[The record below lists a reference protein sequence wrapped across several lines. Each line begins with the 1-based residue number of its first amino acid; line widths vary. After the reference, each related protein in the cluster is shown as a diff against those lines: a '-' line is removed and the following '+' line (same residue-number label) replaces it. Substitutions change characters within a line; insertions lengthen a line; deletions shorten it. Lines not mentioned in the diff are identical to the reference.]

1 MVGGAVLLVVG
12 CEGIYLAEGFC
23 LVNAGTHR
31 GRINPEVADRGHG
44 AAAVDVV
51 LHMDIVLG
59 RTVDE
64 HCGIAVDE
72 TGGGGQGVGHGQR
85 IVVTTCGAIVSFDSG
100 AVGLAVGDVGVAGA
114 AGQLGVGDVVAFAD
128 EVGFEGLLAAAATE
142 DVAFERAVT
151 HGAVAAYAA
160 AGDGDRGGVVD
171 MAVEAAAE
179 DVTHDMLGAIGS
191 FGRDVGQ
198 CRVGVVDDDLGIVD
212 EGEAGPVV
220 AIVYVDT

>member
-64 HCGIAVDE
+64 HCGIAIDE
-72 TGGGGQGVGHGQR
+72 TCGGGEGVDDGQR
-85 IVVTTCGAIVSFDSG
+85 VIVCARGSVVGVDGA
-100 AVGLAVGDVGVAGA
+100 AVVAVVGDARVAGA